1 MAPRADYQE
10 IMDFQEP
17 PAMVPGSYP
26 NHRSKG

>member
-26 NHRSKG
+26 NHSSKG